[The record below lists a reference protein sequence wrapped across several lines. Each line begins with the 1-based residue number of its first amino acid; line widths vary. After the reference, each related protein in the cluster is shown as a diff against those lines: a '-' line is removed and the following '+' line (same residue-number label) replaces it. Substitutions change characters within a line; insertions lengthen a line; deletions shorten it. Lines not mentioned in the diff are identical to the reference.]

1 MFVNAESFS
10 ILSKSSTRGWK
21 GSSQCSLRWKGSSP
35 CSPRRE
41 VSSPRQEGSSP
52 RREGSSL
59 CSPRRKRSFLCS
71 LGWNSF
77 LLFIYTHSFG
87 GVHLL
92 LPLLSFSQISFF
104 IMCPGNFISL
114 FLIVNISVF
123 VVRIFRKTSLLLTC
137 SLYVNLR
144 IRDANYILKKEDKTN
159 QEIYRFYSE
168 NVNFIVL
175 TPVHC
180 DILCWF

>member
-1 MFVNAESFS
+1 MKGVFSVFSEMKGVFSMFSE
-10 ILSKSSTRGWK
+10 TRGVFSNTRGVFSETRGVFPVFSEMK
-21 GSSQCSLRWKGSSP
+21 
-35 CSPRRE
+35 E
-41 VSSPRQEGSSP
+41 VFS
-52 RREGSSL
+52 
-59 CSPRRKRSFLCS
+59 
-71 LGWNSF
+71 
-77 LLFIYTHSFG
+77 
-87 GVHLL
+87 
-92 LPLLSFSQISFF
+92 LLSWLKQFSAIYLHTLFRGGSLAASPSLSFFQISFF

-180 DILCWF
+180 DILC